1 MCWRGEGRGAGMRQM
16 HPTAN
21 SPLNARLVRPALK
34 LLRACDGVSLLPKE
48 AHSPEAMESI
58 KLSAQRVVHLTKLHA
73 KRGGGW
79 GRWARTE
86 GAIAPTRSRHLHAAA
101 GRGGQRACSHLECIR
116 LWPAPL

>member
-73 KRGGGW
+73 KRGGGM
-79 GRWARTE
+79 GAVGAHGGGDRAHPFKTLACSGRQRWAARVFT
-86 GAIAPTRSRHLHAAA
+86 P
-101 GRGGQRACSHLECIR
+101 
-116 LWPAPL
+116 